1 MFSSKAKV
9 AQREAAKAQ
18 AREMMKQPPM
28 KQPMK
33 QSGDPARQ
41 LQAMTPSIIAEGTV
55 IMGGIKTVGDIQI
68 DGRVEGDLHAASVTL
83 GHAAELIGDLF
94 AEHATVRGHVQGNV
108 YAQHA
113 SLAGGAHVNGNL
125 LCRTFEVETGARLE
139 GSCRHVDDPLTAAQR
154 RPVPSR
160 AQANVIA
167 SATYA
172 NERPAAMPS
181 PHNVGAPKPVV
192 AAAGS

>member
-18 AREMMKQPPM
+18 AREIM

-33 QSGDPARQ
+33 PPMRQASEPARQ
-41 LQAMTPSIIAEGTV
+41 ALSTTPSIIAEGTV

-94 AEHATVRGHVQGNV
+94 AEHATVRGQVQGNV
-108 YAQHA
+108 FAIHA
-113 SLAGGAHVNGNL
+113 ALAGGAHVNGNI

-139 GSCRHVDDPLTAAQR
+139 GNCRHVDDPLTAAQR
-154 RPVPSR
+154 RPEPSR
-160 AQANVIA
+160 AQANVIP

-181 PHNVGAPKPVV
+181 PHNVAVPKPVV

>member
-1 MFSSKAKV
+1 MFSSKAK
-9 AQREAAKAQ
+9 AAKREAARAQ
-18 AREMMKQPPM
+18 AREMMKQAAM
-28 KQPMK
+28 KQMEPL
-33 QSGDPARQ
+33 RQ
-41 LQAMTPSIIAEGTV
+41 GGSTTPSIIAEGTV
-55 IMGGIKTVGDIQI
+55 IMGGIKTVGDVQI

-108 YAQHA
+108 FAHHA
-113 SLAGGAHVNGNL
+113 TLANGAHVNGNL

-154 RPVPSR
+154 RPEPSR
-160 AQANVIA
+160 AQANVMP
-167 SATYA
+167 SATYS
-172 NERPAAMPS
+172 NERPGAMPS
-181 PHNVGAPKPVV
+181 PQGVAASRPVAA

>member
-18 AREMMKQPPM
+18 VRETMKQTM
-28 KQPMK
+28 KQAAADPMRTA
-33 QSGDPARQ
+33 GPT
-41 LQAMTPSIIAEGTV
+41 TPSIIAEGTV
-55 IMGGIKTVGDIQI
+55 IMGGIKTTGDIQI
-68 DGRVEGDLHAASVTL
+68 DGRVEGDLHASSVTL

-94 AEHATVRGHVQGNV
+94 AEQATVRGHVQGNV
-108 YAQHA
+108 FAHHAQ
-113 SLAGGAHVNGNL
+113 LANGAHVNGNL

-154 RPVPSR
+154 RPETVR
-160 AQANVIA
+160 AQANVIP

-172 NERPAAMPS
+172 NERPSAMPS
-181 PHNVGAPKPVV
+181 PHGAPKPVV
-192 AAAGS
+192 AAAAG

>member
-18 AREMMKQPPM
+18 ARETMRQAVAKHAAEPLRQG
-28 KQPMK
+28 
-33 QSGDPARQ
+33 QST
-41 LQAMTPSIIAEGTV
+41 TPSIIAEGTV

-68 DGRVEGDLHAASVTL
+68 DGRIEGDLHAASVTL

-94 AEHATVRGHVQGNV
+94 ADHATVRGHVQGNV
-108 YAQHA
+108 FAHHA
-113 SLAGGAHVNGNL
+113 SLAAGAHVNGNL

-139 GSCRHVDDPLTAAQR
+139 GNCRHVDDPLTAAQR
-154 RPVPSR
+154 RPEPSR
-160 AQANVIA
+160 AQANVMP

-172 NERPAAMPS
+172 NERPVAMPS
-181 PHNVGAPKPVV
+181 PHSVAAPKPAV
-192 AAAGS
+192 AAVGGS

>member
-1 MFSSKAKV
+1 MFSSKAKA

-18 AREMMKQPPM
+18 KPQTRETM
-28 KQPMK
+28 
-33 QSGDPARQ
+33 RQ
-41 LQAMTPSIIAEGTV
+41 LAEPLRQAQPTTPSIIAEGTV

-108 YAQHA
+108 FASHA

-139 GSCRHVDDPLTAAQR
+139 GNCRHVDDPLTAAQR
-154 RPVPSR
+154 RPEPSR
-160 AQANVIA
+160 AQANVMP

-172 NERPAAMPS
+172 NERPVAMPS
-181 PHNVGAPKPVV
+181 PHGMAAPKPVV
-192 AAAGS
+192 AAVGGN

>member
-1 MFSSKAKV
+1 MFSSKSKA

-18 AREMMKQPPM
+18 ARETMKQTVT
-28 KQPMK
+28 
-33 QSGDPARQ
+33 RQ
-41 LQAMTPSIIAEGTV
+41 ASEPLRQAQATTPSIIAEGTV

-108 YAQHA
+108 FASHA
-113 SLAGGAHVNGNL
+113 SLATGAHVNGNL

-139 GSCRHVDDPLTAAQR
+139 GNCRHVDDPLTAAQR
-154 RPVPSR
+154 RPEPSR
-160 AQANVIA
+160 AQANIMP

-181 PHNVGAPKPVV
+181 PHNLAAAKPVA